1 MQVVEG
7 SDSGQKPDIDDVAS
21 TDSDGPV
28 ETHVSELQKLYTN
41 EPKSDLGIRQVLYN
55 SYMFIDAEIGRL

>member
-7 SDSGQKPDIDDVAS
+7 SDSGQKPDIDDVA

-28 ETHVSELQKLYTN
+28 ETQVSTLVIETVHERTKEQPRDKT
-41 EPKSDLGIRQVLYN
+41 SAI
-55 SYMFIDAEIGRL
+55 